1 MGLSALFLVL
11 ENGGIMKEVLLS
23 EISYITPKQV
33 LFLKKSNINTVED
46 LLFNFPTKFD
56 DYTITPYKEISPETT
71 VTIAGVVQTK
81 ATVTNVKTKLSVMN
95 FYLDVEGRKI
105 RATIFNRHF
114 LKSKINYGTYVRLTG
129 KFSENMKN
137 FTASEIHFNEFSSAI
152 NPIFNIKGITD
163 EKMLEL
169 KEKVY
174 DDYCDEITDYLPTD
188 IRTSHDLISL
198 KRAIKYINIPEE
210 SEEVKLA
217 IKRIKFEELFL
228 YQLKIKYMLYMRKHY
243 PQGISINFDSSKV
256 NDFIGKLPYKLTVDQ
271 KKSLDEIFEDMRAP
285 YKMNRLLQGEVGSGK
300 TVVAAIALYAVITAG
315 YQGAIM
321 VPTEVLANQH
331 YNTFKELF
339 ANENINIVML
349 SSSVAPKDKKI
360 ILSDLFDKKVDIIIG
375 THSLFQKDVVFH
387 SLGLV
392 VTDEEHRFG
401 VRQRVSIVGKG
412 HLIDHL
418 KMSATPIPR
427 TLAIS
432 VLGES
437 DISLIKTLPGNKKE
451 AITKFIQY
459 ENRGIVLEHIKE
471 ELAKGHQIYIVAP
484 MIEESEVIDLK
495 NATEIY
501 SRMSEYFKDICEIGL
516 IHSRLKST
524 EKEQVMADFS
534 ANKIQILV
542 STSVIE
548 VGVNVI
554 NATTMIILD
563 ADRFGIA
570 QLHQMRGRVRRSDE
584 QAYCFLISNTSAQSA
599 IERLKLV
606 EENSDGF
613 LLAEEDLL
621 IRGPGDFFGEKQS
634 GTISFKMADLVLDKD
649 ILEEANNL
657 AASIIASDK
666 LFIDEEYQEIKK
678 IVDDNYQQNK
688 EMLD

>member
-1 MGLSALFLVL
+1 MR
-11 ENGGIMKEVLLS
+11 EILLS
-23 EISYITPKQV
+23 ELTYITPKQV

-46 LLFNFPTKFD
+46 LLFNYPTKFE
-56 DYTITPYKEISPETT
+56 DYTIKSFKDIVPETT

-95 FYLDVEGRKI
+95 FYLDAEGRKV
-105 RATIFNRHF
+105 RASIFNRHF

-129 KFSENMKN
+129 KFNENMRN
-137 FTASEIHFNEFSSAI
+137 FTAAEIHFNEFSSAV
-152 NPIFNIKGITD
+152 NPIFNIKGISD

-169 KEKVY
+169 KAKVY
-174 DDYCDEITDYLPTD
+174 DDYFEEIVEDLPAD
-188 IRTSHDLISL
+188 IRIENNLIGL
-198 KRAIKYINIPEE
+198 QRAIKYINIPEE
-210 SEEVKLA
+210 IEEVQLA
-217 IKRIKFEELFL
+217 INRIKFEELFL
-228 YQLKIKYMLYMRKHY
+228 YQLKIKYMLYMRKHF
-243 PQGISINFDSSKV
+243 PQGISVIFDQERIN
-256 NDFIGKLPYKLTVDQ
+256 NFIKKLPYELTVDQ
-271 KKSLDEIFEDMRAP
+271 KQSLEEILGDMRAP

-300 TVVAAIALYAVITAG
+300 TIIAAIALLAVISAG

-331 YNTFKELF
+331 YNTFQELF
-339 ANENINIVML
+339 VNEGINVVML
-349 SSSVAPKDKKI
+349 SSSVNSKDKKV
-360 ILSDLFDKKVDIIIG
+360 ILTDLLNKKVDIIIG
-375 THSLFQKDVVFH
+375 THSLFQKDVIFN

-437 DISLIKTLPGNKKE
+437 DISVIKTLPGNKKE
-451 AITKFIQY
+451 AITRYVHY
-459 ENRGIVLEHIKE
+459 EDRAVVMEHMKQ
-471 ELAKGHQIYIVAP
+471 ELLAGHQIYVVAP
-484 MIEESEVIDLK
+484 MIEESEVIDLQ

-501 SRMSEYFKDICEIGL
+501 NNMVDYFAGVCQVGL
-516 IHSRLKST
+516 IHSRLKAA

-534 ANKIQILV
+534 ANKTQILV

-554 NATTMIILD
+554 NATTMVILD

-584 QAYCFLISNTSAQSA
+584 QAYCFLVSNTKAQTA
-599 IERLKLV
+599 IDRVKLV
-606 EENSDGF
+606 EGNSDGF
-613 LLAEEDLL
+613 ILAEEDLI

-634 GTISFKMADLVLDKD
+634 GMIAFKMADLILDKE
-649 ILEEANNL
+649 ILEVANEL
-657 AASIIASDK
+657 AIKVIESQK
-666 LFIDEEYQEIKK
+666 LFTEPEYQEIKK

-688 EMLD
+688 EMLN